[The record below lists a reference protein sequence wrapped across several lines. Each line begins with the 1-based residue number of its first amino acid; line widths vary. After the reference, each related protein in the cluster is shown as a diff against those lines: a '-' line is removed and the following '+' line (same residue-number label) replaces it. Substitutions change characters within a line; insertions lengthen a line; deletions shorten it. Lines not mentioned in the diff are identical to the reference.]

1 MTCTVVQK
9 ARQRMARSMPSGKAQ
24 GGFTY
29 IGLLMMIAVSGIGLA
44 ALGEAWHTASQ
55 RDKEQELLFVG
66 AQMQAAIKQYYQQT
80 PSPIKEYPATLQA
93 LLLDKRGPKPQHHLR
108 RIYIDPMTASKEWGL
123 LKEQERIVGVY
134 SRSTARPFKQ
144 DGFSEAYQGFA
155 GAERYEDWQ
164 FSAKQGADS
173 GVSRANVGT
182 PSNTS
187 QSPTALSAPSSSA
200 IPTAV
205 AESGST
211 GNPEKYAS
219 CGAALDAANLACHSG
234 CDLLTSPACQS
245 CLGTAFNSYRQC
257 LR

>member
-1 MTCTVVQK
+1 MICIVAQRV
-9 ARQRMARSMPSGKAQ
+9 RQRMVRFMLSGKAQ

-29 IGLLMMIAVSGIGLA
+29 IGLLMMMAISGIGLA

-66 AQMQAAIKQYYQQT
+66 AQMQAAIKRYYQQT

-123 LKEQERIVGVY
+123 IKEQERIVGVY

-155 GAERYEDWQ
+155 GAKSYQDWQ
-164 FSAKQGADS
+164 FSAKQGAES
-173 GVSRANVGT
+173 VASSANART
-182 PSNTS
+182 PANS
-187 QSPTALSAPSSSA
+187 QSATASPASPSSA
-200 IPTAV
+200 TMAAV
-205 AESGST
+205 AGNGSA
-211 GNPEKYAS
+211 GSPEKYAS
-219 CGAALDAANLACHSG
+219 CGATLDAANLACHSG
-234 CDLLTSPACQS
+234 CGALTSPACQS